1 MTKVTSAVISPVDDM
16 HLWYHWMR
24 TVHHLQSLLP
34 KIGKPSIN
42 IRKAPDR
49 PQLCLK
55 AIKNKEN
62 LRRPHAKGASEDMA
76 PKYNVIFWRG
86 PWSRNRILGGN

>member
-1 MTKVTSAVISPVDDM
+1 MIWRKLTNTTESMTKVTSAVISPVDDM

-49 PQLCLK
+49 AQFCLK
-55 AIKNKEN
+55 IQISDFS
-62 LRRPHAKGASEDMA
+62 RP
-76 PKYNVIFWRG
+76 
-86 PWSRNRILGGN
+86 SRTRKT